1 MGYTRCFQI
10 LASCPIVSMIY
21 CRVALLTAVCNHE
34 PMVHSQSVLR
44 SRFIFL
50 LCNLLRSRRSVPI
63 TSVKKYKAVFPIPQ
77 AQKLR
82 SLLKAGTVLYCM
94 SHIHILTQWAHPTWF
109 INKRWNTLTIQLVKS
124 LSSQSSIWSNINWVS
139 IVQKWKVIGE
149 KSRRANTGF

>member
-21 CRVALLTAVCNHE
+21 CRMALLTAVSNHE

-50 LCNLLRSRRSVPI
+50 LCNLLQSRRSVPI

-82 SLLKAGTVLYCM
+82 SLLKAGTVLL
-94 SHIHILTQWAHPTWF
+94 HVPHPHPDPVGTPYMVH
-109 INKRWNTLTIQLVKS
+109 K
-124 LSSQSSIWSNINWVS
+124 
-139 IVQKWKVIGE
+139 QKMKDFNNPIS
-149 KSRRANTGF
+149 KIP

>member
-1 MGYTRCFQI
+1 MGGGGHKGDLRAIDNAKRASSKRKSLQQESNLDMGYTRCFQI

-109 INKRWNTLTIQLVKS
+109 INKR
-124 LSSQSSIWSNINWVS
+124 
-139 IVQKWKVIGE
+139 
-149 KSRRANTGF
+149 